1 LELAWEGYPWGTRVG
16 LPDGEEYTMNQE
28 VFCARDAATNDLK
41 LLQWVREEK
50 ECDWNCMTSN
60 MAAGHGNLELLKY
73 CVENGCEVEALG
85 HMPPKTATSTISFI
99 TLEELFMEFVG
110 L

>member
-1 LELAWEGYPWGTRVG
+1 
-16 LPDGEEYTMNQE
+16 
-28 VFCARDAATNDLK
+28 
-41 LLQWVREEK
+41 
-50 ECDWNCMTSN
+50 

>member
-1 LELAWEGYPWGTRVG
+1 MELAWEGYPWGTRVG

-50 ECDWNCMTSN
+50 ECDWHCMTSN
-60 MAAGHGNLELLKY
+60 MAAGHGKGFR
-73 CVENGCEVEALG
+73 V
-85 HMPPKTATSTISFI
+85 
-99 TLEELFMEFVG
+99 
-110 L
+110 

>member
-1 LELAWEGYPWGTRVG
+1 
-16 LPDGEEYTMNQE
+16 MNQE

-73 CVENGCEVEALG
+73 CDENGCEVEALA
-85 HMPPKTATSTISFI
+85 HMPPKTATKTIS
-99 TLEELFMEFVG
+99 LEELFMEFVG